1 MKIIKRELYRHFHF
15 VRVAEDIV
23 YSNPKHIKGLFAY
36 RDKKR
41 LYDLKEKIQKNQQ
54 TLTFREFQ
62 FLESIVE
69 KYG

>member
-1 MKIIKRELYRHFHF
+1 MRITQRELSRHKM
-15 VRVAEDIV
+15 IV
-23 YSNPKHIKGLFAY
+23 NAIEEVLYSNPKHIKGLFAY

>member
-1 MKIIKRELYRHFHF
+1 MIIERELYRHFHF
-15 VRVAEDIV
+15 VRSAKEVL
-23 YSNPKHIKGLFAY
+23 YNNPKHIKGLFSY

-41 LYDLKEKIQKNQQ
+41 LYDLEEKVQKKRQ
-54 TLTFREFQ
+54 TLSHKDFQ